1 MDCKML
7 FNVNKI
13 LVADCF
19 VEEYIRFS
27 YELNEDLLCKYTR
40 YYAGLQLYQYD
51 YNKFSVVVGYYDIY
65 GLYDI
70 ISKIEKY
77 IDNQYDDTF
86 NGFINRDKVLDFR
99 KYKRIYCSH

>member
-27 YELNEDLLCKYTR
+27 N
-40 YYAGLQLYQYD
+40 
-51 YNKFSVVVGYYDIY
+51 